1 MTRQSGSMAH
11 CVFVIRAWRVHE
23 EAPWEFVV
31 YRSGSDEIE
40 YALDVPALTEAIHR
54 QLAQEPATPVNLR
67 IAA

>member
-1 MTRQSGSMAH
+1 MAH
-11 CVFVIRAWRVHE
+11 CVFVIRAWRVNA

-40 YALDVPALTEAIHR
+40 YALDVSELTEAIHR
-54 QLAQEPATPVNLR
+54 QLAQRHSATANLQ